1 MRMAYLIMA
10 HDDRAGLENL
20 LRVLLPPNSSD
31 FAVVHAD
38 AGSPL
43 WRDLRGGWGMA
54 SADPRVRL
62 LPDPVKVIWG
72 HWSQVEAARRL
83 IDAALAEGCDYAH
96 TLSGADWPV
105 VSRERLIAEI
115 AAEPAGTCFAEAVP
129 GEQEDRMQ
137 DYRLDTR
144 WLRLDPG
151 RQRLAYAAT
160 WELRRAARIAGR
172 IGQALG
178 HERSRPL
185 GRWSKGSCWWSLP
198 LAALRTCSAASG
210 ELMRSGR
217 LKGTVCADEHVVPTA
232 LVAKH
237 AHQLQPNRRY
247 IDFPPGASS
256 PRILTA
262 ADLPRIQASGAW
274 FARKVDANVDPF
286 FRALPWR
293 ASSRIA

>member
-1 MRMAYLIMA
+1 MRMAYLIMV

-20 LRVLLPPNSSD
+20 LRVLLPPHSID

-38 AGSPL
+38 AGSTL
-43 WRDLRGGWGMA
+43 WRELRSGGGML
-54 SADPRVRL
+54 SVDPRVHL
-62 LPDPVKVIWG
+62 LADPVKVIWG

-83 IDAALAEGCDYAH
+83 IEAALAEGCDFAH

-105 VSRERLIAEI
+105 VSRERLIADI

-144 WLRLDPG
+144 WLRLDPS

-172 IGQALG
+172 VGQALG
-178 HERSRPL
+178 HERTRPL

-198 LAALRTCSAASG
+198 PAALRTCSAALG
-210 ELMRSGR
+210 EMVRSGR

-232 LVAKH
+232 LGARH
-237 AHQLQPNRRY
+237 GQQLQPNRRF
-247 IDFPPGASS
+247 IDFAPGASS

-262 ADLPRIQASGAW
+262 ADLPRIRASGAW
-274 FARKVDANVDPF
+274 FARKVDAQVDPF
-286 FRALPWR
+286 FLALPQR
-293 ASSRIA
+293 A